1 MEKSDGLPG
10 GSDGQS
16 CPALQKLEESAL
28 PNDGTG
34 EVMRVIRVPVEK
46 LPEIEETL
54 ARYVRAE
61 PRLGDLSVADMP
73 LAGENLPKKSA
84 GGKWMLGAKL
94 AGLVI
99 VAACVTGELSTD
111 APEGQSIHAHGGHEN
126 KRSAARRPLS
136 GTKNPDNDVK
146 PDGGG
151 PADDGGGAST
161 TGDIADCVHVQR
173 VDWCEHRI
181 DDCFCWQRQR
191 RCRWDDGGLTATMTS
206 GFQDVKGEAV
216 LLAEG
221 HHAQPIK
228 AESGKR
234 KAVTCT
240 NPRYALRK
248 GLGCW
253 ELVFAGRKATINDG
267 RGVHIVAYLLRNPPP
282 ERLHAM
288 DLEKL
293 VWAQGFVGEK
303 AAHLATEAAAELEE
317 CHLTVRTEP
326 GGMTRSADDNEL
338 LKREVRELLAIVRD
352 DTLPAAER
360 EEAQDKLDE
369 ISRAMSGSKGIS
381 RDAAQSVERVRKA
394 ILRLHEQLACAK
406 DERQEPH
413 EVLLAFG
420 EHVRKYLIVPSARFT
435 RSKTSRNQAG
445 VAGTF
450 TYEPP
455 PGVKWS

>member
-1 MEKSDGLPG
+1 LGHYSHPHQGHNHGVHHATHSPKGGRRRSEPDGPKSEPDGPVG
-10 GSDGQS
+10 GSNNADGG
-16 CPALQKLEESAL
+16 
-28 PNDGTG
+28 DGEATTG
-34 EVMRVIRVPVEK
+34 EWTSSDKSPIGPQ
-46 LPEIEETL
+46 
-54 ARYVRAE
+54 ARLYNEV
-61 PRLGDLSVADMP
+61 
-73 LAGENLPKKSA
+73 
-84 GGKWMLGAKL
+84 
-94 AGLVI
+94 
-99 VAACVTGELSTD
+99 CC
-111 APEGQSIHAHGGHEN
+111 IHA
-126 KRSAARRPLS
+126 
-136 GTKNPDNDVK
+136 
-146 PDGGG
+146 
-151 PADDGGGAST
+151 
-161 TGDIADCVHVQR
+161 QR
-173 VDWCEHRI
+173 VDWCEYRI

-191 RCRWDDGGLTATMTS
+191 RCRWDDGGGSATGNWSFLSGTS
-206 GFQDVKGEAV
+206 AREDSRPTVDGSSILDVKREAV

-228 AESGKR
+228 GESENWKAENPCRMGQNR
-234 KAVTCT
+234 GMMTVEHQ
-240 NPRYALRK
+240 PRYSLRK

-282 ERLHAM
+282 ERLHAV

-303 AAHLATEAAAELEE
+303 AAHLSTESAAELEE
-317 CHLTVRTEP
+317 CHLTVRSEP
-326 GGMTRSADDNEL
+326 AGLTRSADDNEL

-381 RDAAQSVERVRKA
+381 RDAAQAVERVRKA

-435 RSKTSRNQAG
+435 RSKTSRNRAG

-455 PGVKWS
+455 PGVKWPA